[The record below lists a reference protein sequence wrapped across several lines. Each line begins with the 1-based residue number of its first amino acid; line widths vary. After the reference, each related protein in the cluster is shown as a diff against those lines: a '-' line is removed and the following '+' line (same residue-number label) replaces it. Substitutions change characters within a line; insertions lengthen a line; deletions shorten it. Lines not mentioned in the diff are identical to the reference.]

1 MAGLILK
8 NNIRQY
14 FLSLRPQEMQERLQI
29 IRAEV
34 IKTISDDSH
43 LIRVTGSIVITTIA
57 SRIGLSTWP
66 ELFPALYQM
75 LGTLLGQNLK
85 FWLPFSESGR
95 DECVD
100 GTFETFV
107 KLCED
112 CQDQLDSEEMEP
124 VLNQL
129 IQTFLRYCNYGVPR
143 IRAKSVNCINQFIH
157 SRSGIVTRNIDDFLR
172 ALFKVYKKLEIISN
186 DF

>member
-1 MAGLILK
+1 
-8 NNIRQY
+8 
-14 FLSLRPQEMQERLQI
+14 
-29 IRAEV
+29 
-34 IKTISDDSH
+34 
-43 LIRVTGSIVITTIA
+43 
-57 SRIGLSTWP
+57 
-66 ELFPALYQM
+66 M
-75 LGTLLGQNLK
+75 L
-85 FWLPFSESGR
+85 ESGR
-95 DECVD
+95 EECVE

-172 ALFKVYKKLEIISN
+172 ALFKVSFLSLKKTFIN
-186 DF
+186 F

>member
-1 MAGLILK
+1 
-8 NNIRQY
+8 
-14 FLSLRPQEMQERLQI
+14 
-29 IRAEV
+29 
-34 IKTISDDSH
+34 
-43 LIRVTGSIVITTIA
+43 
-57 SRIGLSTWP
+57 
-66 ELFPALYQM
+66 M
-75 LGTLLGQNLK
+75 L
-85 FWLPFSESGR
+85 ESGR
-95 DECVD
+95 EECVE

-172 ALFKVYKKLEIISN
+172 ALFKVSFLFSKIFSEFFCKNRKKI
-186 DF
+186 